1 MPAAVDY
8 ARKVVDAAGDPDVA
22 GTVAATVA
30 VDISVAVAVAAA
42 AVAEKEEGTEIGIAA
57 VEVRQRHRR
66 GYRWKGNSRHW
77 LDVGPVAAA
86 GSHLVGEV
94 CRWGWRR
101 IACQVLE
108 GCRR

>member
-8 ARKVVDAAGDPDVA
+8 APSVVDAAGDPAVA
-22 GTVAATVA
+22 GTVAVTVA
-30 VDISVAVAVAAA
+30 VDIVVAAA
-42 AVAEKEEGTEIGIAA
+42 AAAAEKEEGNEFGIAA
-57 VEVRQRHRR
+57 VEVRRRHRR
-66 GYRWKGNSRHW
+66 GYRLKANSRHL
-77 LDVGPVAAA
+77 LDVGPVAVA
-86 GSHLVGEV
+86 GSLLVGEE